1 MSRRFDRDLPSRALP
16 LGQERHLRPRPS
28 PSPAPLVPLQ
38 EAADLAH
45 EVAPQAASEAAWAC
59 EVLGLPTPPP
69 LAAAAR
75 GVPFRLHVRAA
86 AAALDG
92 HEGGHAAREGSSAPA
107 AAAAGGA
114 AKTPRSAKR
123 AHPHSKQA
131 RTGAASGTGGTG
143 AASGAAAAE
152 AAAAAAAL
160 EAVTALVAELPLR
173 RDEIASGS
181 AAPSQERVLED
192 RATCWLSDSG
202 HAFDYAGKRM
212 APAGPLSGRT
222 AAVRRRVGSGLL
234 GAAPQLGPRPACS
247 DAPAWCSAAPRT
259 PDEAPSRSG
268 FREALWR
275 PPPARANA

>member
-1 MSRRFDRDLPSRALP
+1 MEPSPPPRPSRALP

-38 EAADLAH
+38 EAADLAR
-45 EVAPQAASEAAWAC
+45 EVAPQAAAEAAWAC

-107 AAAAGGA
+107 AAVAGGA

-152 AAAAAAAL
+152 AAAAAAAAL

-222 AAVRRRVGSGLL
+222 AAARRRVGSGLL
-234 GAAPQLGPRPACS
+234 GAAPQLGPRLACS

-268 FREALWR
+268 LREALWR

>member
-1 MSRRFDRDLPSRALP
+1 M
-16 LGQERHLRPRPS
+16 
-28 PSPAPLVPLQ
+28 
-38 EAADLAH
+38 
-45 EVAPQAASEAAWAC
+45 
-59 EVLGLPTPPP
+59 
-69 LAAAAR
+69 
-75 GVPFRLHVRAA
+75 PFRLHVRAA

-92 HEGGHAAREGSSAPA
+92 HEGGHAAREGAGAPA

-123 AHPHSKQA
+123 ARPLSKQA

-143 AASGAAAAE
+143 GTGAASGAAATE

-222 AAVRRRVGSGLL
+222 AAARRRVGRGLL

-247 DAPAWCSAAPRT
+247 DAPA
-259 PDEAPSRSG
+259 
-268 FREALWR
+268 
-275 PPPARANA
+275 

>member
-1 MSRRFDRDLPSRALP
+1 MIGTKPSPIALPRTLP
-16 LGQERHLRPRPS
+16 LGLERQLRPRPS
-28 PSPAPLVPLQ
+28 PSPAPLQ
-38 EAADLAH
+38 EAADLAR

-75 GVPFRLHVRAA
+75 GVPFRLHVRVA

-92 HEGGHAAREGSSAPA
+92 HEGGHAAREGSGAPA

-114 AKTPRSAKR
+114 AKKLRSAKR
-123 AHPHSKQA
+123 ARPHSTQA
-131 RTGAASGTGGTG
+131 RTGVASGTGGTGGNG

-152 AAAAAAAL
+152 AAVAAAAAL

-222 AAVRRRVGSGLL
+222 AAARRRVGRGLL
-234 GAAPQLGPRPACS
+234 GPAPQLGPRPACS
-247 DAPAWCSAAPRT
+247 DAPA
-259 PDEAPSRSG
+259 
-268 FREALWR
+268 
-275 PPPARANA
+275 

>member
-1 MSRRFDRDLPSRALP
+1 MTVQPSPTALPRTLP

-75 GVPFRLHVRAA
+75 GVPFRLHVRVA

-92 HEGGHAAREGSSAPA
+92 HEGGHAAREGAGAPA

-123 AHPHSKQA
+123 ARPLSKQA

-143 AASGAAAAE
+143 GTGAASGAAATE

-222 AAVRRRVGSGLL
+222 AAARRRVGRGLL

-247 DAPAWCSAAPRT
+247 DAPA
-259 PDEAPSRSG
+259 
-268 FREALWR
+268 
-275 PPPARANA
+275 

>member
-1 MSRRFDRDLPSRALP
+1 M
-16 LGQERHLRPRPS
+16 
-28 PSPAPLVPLQ
+28 
-38 EAADLAH
+38 
-45 EVAPQAASEAAWAC
+45 
-59 EVLGLPTPPP
+59 
-69 LAAAAR
+69 
-75 GVPFRLHVRAA
+75 PFRLHVRAA

-92 HEGGHAAREGSSAPA
+92 HEGGHAAREGAGAPA

-114 AKTPRSAKR
+114 AKKPRSAKR
-123 AHPHSKQA
+123 ARPHSKQA

-152 AAAAAAAL
+152 AAAAAAAAL

-222 AAVRRRVGSGLL
+222 AAARRRVGSGLL

-247 DAPAWCSAAPRT
+247 DAPA
-259 PDEAPSRSG
+259 
-268 FREALWR
+268 
-275 PPPARANA
+275 